1 MLIFDDS
8 MSAVD
13 TETEAKIVEAIES
26 RSKTLTTILVSH
38 RIASIRGADKI
49 IVLEKGKVTNV
60 GTHNELISKQGLYQ
74 NVWKIQSILEKEKV
88 EEHN

>member
-1 MLIFDDS
+1 VIFDDS

-13 TETEAKIVEAIES
+13 TETETKIVEAIES

-60 GTHNELISKQGLYQ
+60 GTHNELISKHGLYQ
-74 NVWKIQSILEKEKV
+74 NVWKYSVDIGKRKG
-88 EEHN
+88 